1 VEALAVLTTL
11 ADVEAARQLVRKLVD
26 ERLVACGNIIPGVES
41 IYRWKDVI
49 ETGAEVL
56 VVLKTTADTYEA
68 VARRISELHP
78 YDVPEVIALPISRG
92 AAPYMD
98 WLCSNVNL

>member
-56 VVLKTTADTYEA
+56 VVLKTTADAYEA

-78 YDVPEVIALPISRG
+78 YDVPEVIALPIRRG
-92 AAPYMD
+92 AAAYMD